1 MMLLFNEAADLIFAL
16 EPGDTV
22 TSTAPL
28 AALADSIPSVTTAS
42 IAIAIIAAHKNN
54 LLFNMI
60 LSSVN
65 FSPPS
70 YILDHYIIYN
80 TS

>member
-1 MMLLFNEAADLIFAL
+1 MPLFNEAADLIFAL
-16 EPGDTV
+16 EPSDTV
-22 TSTAPL
+22 TSTVPL
-28 AALADSIPSVTTAS
+28 AALADSIPSVAAAS

-70 YILDHYIIYN
+70 YILDHHIIYN
-80 TS
+80 IS